1 MYTNKVIYVLSNWHI
16 HEHKYSCNYFSA
28 HFVFIFIFQTSLS
41 EVLSNFVQ
49 TQYDHSVIVT
59 VNQTECINRTT
70 ALFELTITSPV
81 ANHTL
86 HHLLYDMNINAIG
99 LDIGIGVIKVC
110 EQNCTEPT
118 VASGPSDN
126 DDGDD
131 EQMFI
136 KLIFIVLVVVVALVL
151 MLIIIL
157 CMIIYK
163 RCVSVVN

>member
-1 MYTNKVIYVLSNWHI
+1 M
-16 HEHKYSCNYFSA
+16 
-28 HFVFIFIFQTSLS
+28 
-41 EVLSNFVQ
+41 Q

-70 ALFELTITSPV
+70 ALFELTLTGPV

-86 HHLLYDMNINAIG
+86 HHLLNDMNINNANG

-126 DDGDD
+126 DDGGD
-131 EQMFI
+131 
-136 KLIFIVLVVVVALVL
+136 KKCLL
-151 MLIIIL
+151 
-157 CMIIYK
+157 
-163 RCVSVVN
+163 S